1 MQNYFPKIAHFQI
14 ELCHMARG
22 KNINRSMRENLF
34 CGPTASL
41 RSVLVALTLNTVE
54 KQASTLRQG
63 FSDGQNRSQ
72 SRSKRQ
78 KRNKNRHNS
87 KNGVNIQKASK
98 WPWNSHLH
106 DPKGDITRSGSAPS
120 SPIMKYPWA
129 PSLHTLRRPHRKL
142 LLFLWHHK
150 GLIKPLRGPEF
161 F

>member
-1 MQNYFPKIAHFQI
+1 MQNYFPEIAHFQI

-22 KNINRSMRENLF
+22 KKINRSMRKNLF

-98 WPWNSHLH
+98 
-106 DPKGDITRSGSAPS
+106 
-120 SPIMKYPWA
+120 
-129 PSLHTLRRPHRKL
+129 
-142 LLFLWHHK
+142 
-150 GLIKPLRGPEF
+150 
-161 F
+161 